1 MNEGNETLRWP
12 TNLDHAAI
20 IQRLQQV
27 RAKAAAAGLHELVAR
42 IEGVEAMP
50 AAELGATVIGALTWI
65 QEKPEYGAIAAQ
77 LAMVAMNLKNL
88 K

>member
-1 MNEGNETLRWP
+1 MNENETLRWP

-20 IQRLQQV
+20 IQRLLQV
-27 RAKAAAAGLHELVAR
+27 RAMAQAAGLDELVRR
-42 IEGVEAMP
+42 IEGVESMP
-50 AAELGATVIGALTWI
+50 GAELGAKVISALTWI
-65 QEKPEYGAIAAQ
+65 QEKPEHGAITSQ

>member
-1 MNEGNETLRWP
+1 MNEENETLRWP
-12 TNLDHAAI
+12 TNLDRAAI

-27 RAKAAAAGLHELVAR
+27 RAMAQAAGLDELATR
-42 IEGVEAMP
+42 IEGVESMP
-50 AAELGATVIGALTWI
+50 AAELGTHVIGALTWI
-65 QEKPEYGAIAAQ
+65 QEKPEHGAITSQ